1 MVSKSRPT
9 PEHNLLALLQS
20 LASLDLL
27 ELSWNQPEHWK
38 TLVPV
43 AEALRLDWLGILPFD
58 QPKALYEWPSPK
70 WVTTPA
76 ALAKGD
82 ALALYATQHP
92 QAWALLGH
100 PDLAALLLVPLL
112 QNKKP
117 WGWLG
122 FGRADPSAWYEE
134 EVAFARSLAKL
145 LGTHHKTGEGAAQH
159 LELLLRFRSA
169 LSLELNLDSALQ
181 KAVEQ
186 VAATFGYNLVSIYL
200 REGSAQVL
208 KHQVGYSQWH
218 ERLPLDRGI
227 SARCLRTNAAI
238 LVKDARQEKDFI
250 YAMPEIRSQIAVPLR
265 VGEETIGVLNV
276 ESKEQL
282 TEKDLEVLQ
291 SVGAQLNLVL
301 ERARMIE
308 QLYQSKQTEQG
319 LLEEAQR
326 QARRLEFMLS
336 LHQSLSQENH
346 LEGILR
352 QFVEAIY
359 QRFGHNLVV
368 AYWLEGQTLVAK
380 HHRGYPLNH
389 PRLPLGKGLTSRCL
403 LSQKPLLV
411 NNPLQDPDFLVVSD
425 RVISAMFVPIRVR
438 GQCVGTINIESQE
451 VRFGPEDLSL
461 LEAAVAQL
469 NLVLEHNQAIW
480 SLGQSEARF
489 RTLVETLA
497 DGVLLL
503 EPDTLRITYANP
515 SAQKLLE
522 AQSPESL
529 YQKTI
534 RDFWLSEYCEGNLE
548 RIHQLRQGQT
558 LPWIE
563 QTLCTMAGNP
573 LEARTSAMVL
583 PGENP
588 SFASIIQDNRAQKA
602 ALREVEFLA
611 FHDPLTGL
619 LNRRGLLRESEA
631 LLKPGAQIC
640 LLYLDFNEF
649 KMVNDVY
656 GHHTGDLMLKQ
667 ISQRLQTLPGLWAR
681 LGGDEFVLL
690 VSKET
695 LEDEQII
702 RKLLDLFHEP
712 LELQGQPVQV
722 SLAVGSACFPEN
734 AGDLMELLRA
744 ADVAMHH
751 AKRQNQPYQ
760 FYHRELDQPIAQR
773 LELLQALQAAIQ
785 SQQLEPYFQP
795 IAELSSQ
802 RWQRVEVLARW
813 QHPKRG
819 WLAPGQFIPLA
830 EESGRIA
837 EIDRQML
844 YRSLRLIG
852 PTPLGLSCNLS
863 PKTLLDKGFPSWLA
877 VQLSQTG
884 VHPGRVWLEVTESLL
899 ITHPEQAVL
908 RLRELQSLGVHIALD
923 DFGKGYSSLSYL
935 KDFPVDLLKLDQTFT
950 KEIGHSGKTEVILRG
965 LILLGQSLGLTLLAE
980 GVETEAQARWLREA
994 GCSLAQGYFF
1004 CPPLP
1009 YQELLQ
1015 RLNPS
1020 PS

>member
-1 MVSKSRPT
+1 MFSKSHPA
-9 PEHNLLALLQS
+9 PDHSLMALLQS

-27 ELSWNQPEHWK
+27 ELDWNQPEHWK

-43 AEALRLDWLGILPFD
+43 AEALHLDWLGVIPFD
-58 QPKALYEWPSPK
+58 QPKALFEWPSPK
-70 WVTTPA
+70 WATTPA
-76 ALAKGD
+76 ALVKGD

-92 QAWALLGH
+92 QAWALFGH
-100 PDLAALLLVPLL
+100 SDLAALLLIPLL

-122 FGRADPSAWYEE
+122 FGRADPSAWHEGE
-134 EVAFARSLAKL
+134 IAFARSLANL
-145 LGTHHKTGEGAAQH
+145 LGAHQKTGEDEAQH
-159 LELLLRFRSA
+159 LQLLLRFRDA
-169 LSLELNLDSALQ
+169 LSLELSLGSAIQ

-200 REGSAQVL
+200 REGSELVL
-208 KHQVGYSQWH
+208 QHQVGYSQWH
-218 ERLPLDRGI
+218 QRLPLDRGI
-227 SARCLRTNAAI
+227 SARCLRTGAAI

-265 VGEETIGVLNV
+265 VGEETIGALNV
-276 ESKEQL
+276 ESKQQL
-282 TEKDLEVLQ
+282 TERNLEVLQ

-301 ERARMIE
+301 ERARMLE
-308 QLYQSKQTEQG
+308 QLYQSKQAEQG
-319 LLEEAQR
+319 LLEAAQR
-326 QARRLEFMLS
+326 QARRLEFMLK
-336 LHQSLSQENH
+336 LHHNLSQENH

-359 QRFGHNLVV
+359 QRFGHNLVA

-380 HHRGYPLNH
+380 HHRGYALNH
-389 PRLPLGKGLTSRCL
+389 PQIPLGKGLTNRCL
-403 LSQKPLLV
+403 LSKQSLLV
-411 NNPLQDPDFLVVSD
+411 HNPTQDPDFLVVSD

-438 GQCVGTINIESQE
+438 EQCVGTINIESE
-451 VRFGPEDLSL
+451 EMRFGPEDLSL

-469 NLVLEHNQAIW
+469 NLVLERNQAIY

-522 AQSPESL
+522 APSPESL

-534 RDFWLSEYCEGNLE
+534 RDFWLPEYCGGNLE
-548 RIHQLRQGQT
+548 RIRQLRQGQA

-563 QTLCTMAGNP
+563 QTLCTIAGNP

-588 SFASIIQDNRAQKA
+588 SFASVIQDYRSQKA

-619 LNRRGLLRESEA
+619 LNRRGLLREGEA

-681 LGGDEFVLL
+681 FGGDEFVLL
-690 VSKET
+690 VSKEVV
-695 LEDEQII
+695 EDKQILH
-702 RKLLDLFHEP
+702 KLLDLFHEP
-712 LELQGQPVQV
+712 LELLGQPVQV
-722 SLAVGSACFPEN
+722 SVAVGSACFPQDAE
-734 AGDLMELLRA
+734 DLMELLRA
-744 ADVAMHH
+744 ADVAMYH

-773 LELLQALQAAIQ
+773 LELLQALRAAIQ
-785 SQQLEPYFQP
+785 NQKLEPYFQP
-795 IAELSSQ
+795 IVGLASQ

-813 QHPKRG
+813 RHPKRG
-819 WLAPGQFIPLA
+819 WIAPGQFIPLA
-830 EESGRIA
+830 EESGRIV
-837 EIDRQML
+837 ELDRQML
-844 YRSLRLIG
+844 YRSLQLIG
-852 PTPLGLSCNLS
+852 PTPLDLSCNLS

-884 VHPGRVWLEVTESLL
+884 VRPGRVWLEVTESLL
-899 ITHPEQAVL
+899 ITHPERAVL
-908 RLRELQSLGVHIALD
+908 HLRELQSLGVHIAID

-935 KDFPVDLLKLDQTFT
+935 KDFPVDLLKLDQTFS
-950 KEIGHSGKTEVILRG
+950 KEIGHSRKTEVILRG
-965 LILLGQSLGLTLLAE
+965 LILLGQDLGLTLLAE
-980 GVETEAQARWLREA
+980 GVETEIQARWLREA
-994 GCSLAQGYFF
+994 GCDLAQGYFF
-1004 CPPLP
+1004 SPPLP
-1009 YQELLQ
+1009 YQELLEQ
-1015 RLNPS
+1015 LDS
-1020 PS
+1020 QSS